1 MSDTYYIE
9 VTDTFGGA
17 ANYGWVQRAE
27 LTVPPALSR
36 RSLVRRAKALM
47 GWTGRRC
54 AVYAYGAEQLELRP
68 YASCVVMFITYA
80 HSGAP
85 A

>member
-1 MSDTYYIE
+1 MSDTYYVE
-9 VTDTFGGA
+9 VTDTFGGQ
-17 ANYGWVQRAE
+17 ANYSWVRRAE

-47 GWTGRRC
+47 GWSGRRC
-54 AVYAYGAEQLELRP
+54 AVYDYGDAQLELRP
-68 YASCVVMFITYA
+68 HASSVVMFITYA

>member
-1 MSDTYYIE
+1 MSDTYYVE
-9 VTDTFGGA
+9 VTDTFGGQ
-17 ANYGWVQRAE
+17 ANYGWVRRAE

-47 GWTGRRC
+47 GWSGRRC
-54 AVYAYGAEQLELRP
+54 AVYDYGDAQLELRP
-68 YASCVVMFITYA
+68 HCSSVVMFITYA
-80 HSGAP
+80 HSGDP